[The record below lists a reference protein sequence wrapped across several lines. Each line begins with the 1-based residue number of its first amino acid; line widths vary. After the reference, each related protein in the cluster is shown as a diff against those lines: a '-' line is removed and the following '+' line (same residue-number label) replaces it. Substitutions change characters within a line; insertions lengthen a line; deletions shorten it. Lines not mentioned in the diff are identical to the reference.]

1 MLPMQGARVPSLVGD
16 LRSYMLCGM
25 PSPAPTKKK
34 RERERERVKNI
45 GEDLEKLELSY
56 TAVEIQNGTAT
67 LKNSLEVTQKLK
79 YRT

>member
-1 MLPMQGARVPSLVGD
+1 MLPMQGARVQSLVGD

-25 PSPAPTKKK
+25 PSPAPAKKK
-34 RERERERVKNI
+34 KERERVKNI

-67 LKNSLEVTQKLK
+67 LKNSLEVAQKLT

>member
-34 RERERERVKNI
+34 KRERERVKNI

-56 TAVEIQNGTAT
+56 TAVEIQNGTAA